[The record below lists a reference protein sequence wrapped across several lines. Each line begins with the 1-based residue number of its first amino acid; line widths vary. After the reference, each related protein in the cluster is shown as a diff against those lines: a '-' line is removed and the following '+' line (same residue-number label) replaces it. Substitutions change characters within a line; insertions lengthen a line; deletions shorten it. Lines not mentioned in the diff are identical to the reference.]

1 MERYSIRDALA
12 DARRSSP
19 RWFYYPSALGGVIW
33 AVAVLW
39 ILDRPDL
46 SETTRTFW
54 EILPWPFLAVGLVS
68 WIVRERRLNEVQD
81 EVEKAVMRQAGY
93 ISWHLTN
100 FYAMGVILL
109 LSSGF
114 AFEWREIVIWPVLL
128 YFVVFAKTHNRL
140 VGKL

>member
-1 MERYSIRDALA
+1 
-12 DARRSSP
+12 
-19 RWFYYPSALGGVIW
+19 
-33 AVAVLW
+33 
-39 ILDRPDL
+39 
-46 SETTRTFW
+46 
-54 EILPWPFLAVGLVS
+54 
-68 WIVRERRLNEVQD
+68 VQD